1 VSTALRWRP
10 RPRALKEIERARGA
24 GVATARAE
32 NELEQGSLALE
43 DGQYLD
49 AELRYTEARAT
60 LAAR

>member
-1 VSTALRWRP
+1 MEA

-32 NELEQGSLALE
+32 NELEQGTPALE

-49 AELRYTEARAT
+49 AELHSTRAMP
-60 LAAR
+60 LDHGR